1 MKTSTNTYRGT
12 NHPGDLHEFLD
23 QAIPEQ
29 TETKRILARSKLI
42 PPNTLDLPEW
52 EPVRRWST
60 PSGKERTEDR
70 GTGHDEDRRRLGSTW
85 IYGTRRTNSRGTK
98 SPQKSSA
105 CWTKTKP
112 PPERRERDR
121 NKPAQQARTLPTP
134 TSPEP
139 GC

>member
-1 MKTSTNTYRGT
+1 MKAATYAYRGT

-60 PSGKERTEDR
+60 LQGKNGRKTAVLATMKIEDGWLDLDIRDEEDEFSGNE
-70 GTGHDEDRRRLGSTW
+70 
-85 IYGTRRTNSRGTK
+85 I
-98 SPQKSSA
+98 
-105 CWTKTKP
+105 
-112 PPERRERDR
+112 PPEILGRLDQ
-121 NKPAQQARTLPTP
+121 N
-134 TSPEP
+134 
-139 GC
+139 